1 MTRTKKFI
9 CFGIIIFLAI
19 GMWEYLINPDN
30 VDRAEACKL
39 EPKFC
44 TASWCGPICY
54 LTQFREFLHPFW
66 KWLGEVWGWI
76 SNFLSS
82 IWDLVKDIVEFAKI
96 QIERF
101 LNFLG
106 NYMRACLS
114 LILVLLL
121 ILWDGISKTTVSY
134 YDWAMKYSTL
144 EIVVVGSV
152 IIILTL
158 IFSLWYFG
166 VFEKIK
172 KKCTE
177 KKEIAAQVVDPEKKS
192 TEKKEM
198 QAQVADPEKKIQES
212 QAKT

>member
-9 CFGIIIFLAI
+9 CFAVIIFLAV
-19 GMWEYLINPDN
+19 GMWEYLINPEN

-39 EPKFC
+39 ESKFC
-44 TASWCGPICY
+44 TPDWCGPICY

-66 KWLGEVWGWI
+66 KWLGELWGWI

-82 IWDLVKDIVEFAKI
+82 IWDLVKDIVELAKI

-106 NYMRACLS
+106 NYIRACSS
-114 LILVLLL
+114 LIWVLLL
-121 ILWDGISKTTVSY
+121 ILWDGISETSLSY

-152 IIILTL
+152 IIILTFIL
-158 IFSLWYFG
+158 SLWYFG
-166 VFEKIK
+166 VFERIK
-172 KKCTE
+172 
-177 KKEIAAQVVDPEKKS
+177 KKS
-192 TEKKEM
+192 TEKKEI
-198 QAQVADPEKKIQES
+198 ATKVANTEKKIQES
-212 QAKT
+212 QGKT